1 MHDLGVA
8 KQDIDRRLAPSYS
21 METRPPDVANRLRHG
36 RERLDGS
43 CRHRDH
49 SLRSLILARLIQR
62 LFSPISSKGS
72 WKPAIKSLC
81 SAAPIRPITRTTT
94 IRDCDCCQPVS
105 ATWLGPTLKEITWS
119 VPVRSLDSNRLR
131 AHEAERTVANAPGSD
146 DPIRQVSHGRCCN
159 APAGSSTRRGLCSA
173 FRISVWW

>member
-49 SLRSLILARLIQR
+49 SLRSLILAQLIRRVMEASHEEPLLSGSHQTHHPDHDHQGLRLLSARVRHLAGANTQGNHMV
-62 LFSPISSKGS
+62 SSS
-72 WKPAIKSLC
+72 
-81 SAAPIRPITRTTT
+81 PITRFKS
-94 IRDCDCCQPVS
+94 IAC
-105 ATWLGPTLKEITWS
+105 A
-119 VPVRSLDSNRLR
+119 RSGKNRR
-131 AHEAERTVANAPGSD
+131 ERT
-146 DPIRQVSHGRCCN
+146 RK
-159 APAGSSTRRGLCSA
+159 
-173 FRISVWW
+173 

>member
-49 SLRSLILARLIQR
+49 SLRSLILAQLIQR
-62 LFSPISSKGS
+62 VMEASHKEPLLSGS
-72 WKPAIKSLC
+72 HQTHHPDHDHQGLRLL
-81 SAAPIRPITRTTT
+81 SARVRHLAGANT
-94 IRDCDCCQPVS
+94 Q
-105 ATWLGPTLKEITWS
+105 GITWS